1 MAFAVVTV
9 NDEAELA
16 TALTAVVTT
25 FNDEDELDAGLA
37 TATSIDAVV
46 IKGLGKFTLID
57 NAQITNVSLRI
68 LSKGAK
74 FTYILETA

>member
-25 FNDEDELDAGLA
+25 YRSEDELDAGIEAA
-37 TATSIDAVV
+37 TDITQIVV
-46 IKGLGKFTLID
+46 KGGHYYTLID
-57 NAQITNVSLRI
+57 NAQIANVSLRI
-68 LSKGAK
+68 LAKGAK
-74 FTYILETA
+74 YTYILETA

>member
-9 NDEAELA
+9 NSEADLA

-25 FNDEDELDAGLA
+25 FKSEDELDAGIA
-37 TATSIDAVV
+37 ASTDITAIVV
-46 IKGLGKFTLID
+46 KGYGYYTMID

-68 LSKGAK
+68 MAKGAK

>member
-16 TALTAVVTT
+16 AALTAVVTT
-25 FNDEDELDAGLA
+25 YPSEDALAAGIDA
-37 TATSIDAVV
+37 ATSVTTVV
-46 IKGLGKFTLID
+46 VKGRGYFTLID
-57 NAQITNVSLRI
+57 NAQITNVSLRV
-68 LSKGAK
+68 LAKGAK